1 MESGGIMDVGLVKQG
16 IYNTLSNRSNGKDLN
31 LIFGLIQ
38 ANIYIPSTI
47 NNDHVLWHLQLIAD
61 V

>member
-1 MESGGIMDVGLVKQG
+1 MESGEIMDVGLEKQG
-16 IYNTLSNRSNGKDLN
+16 IYNILLKRSNGKDLN

-38 ANIYIPSTI
+38 AMIYIPSTI
-47 NNDHVLWHLQLIAD
+47 NTDHVLWHLQLIAD

>member
-1 MESGGIMDVGLVKQG
+1 MESGEIMDVGLVKQG
-16 IYNTLSNRSNGKDLN
+16 IYNTLLKRSNGKDLN

-38 ANIYIPSTI
+38 AKIYIPSTI
-47 NNDHVLWHLQLIAD
+47 NTDYVLWHLKLIAD